1 MVTSIREV
9 PEARDALSLPI
20 ITHIINHRQVN
31 LITLLQFHT
40 PPKKKKCEC
49 VLLFLLTQTDGWT
62 DGCSGREELEEAMV
76 LRLVLSRLVSVGSES
91 M

>member
-9 PEARDALSLPI
+9 PEAREALALPI

-40 PPKKKKCEC
+40 PQKKKCEC